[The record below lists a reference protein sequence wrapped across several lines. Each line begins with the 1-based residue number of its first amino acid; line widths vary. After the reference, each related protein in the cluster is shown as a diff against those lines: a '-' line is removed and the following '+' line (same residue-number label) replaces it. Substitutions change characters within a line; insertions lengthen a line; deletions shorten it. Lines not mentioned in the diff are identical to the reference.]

1 MVNDMRTKSRKKKPA
16 KLKETEDAAAVI
28 RQFKEIIK
36 SKKRNIAWLAYQQ
49 GSVFE
54 KFKENSKFIE
64 MVKQFGVSEPVII
77 FKINIIC
84 LLVNY

>member
-1 MVNDMRTKSRKKKPA
+1 MVNDMRTKSRKKKPT

-64 MVKQFGVSEPVII
+64 MVKQFRVSEPVII